1 MSFGLGRKN
10 KLATGIAVA
19 LALGSTTMV
28 AFAEPTATELAVA
41 RRLFEDAVRFER
53 DQRWELAASKLNDA
67 IAVKDT
73 PGLRFH
79 LAHCEDK
86 LGHLVEA
93 MIHYD
98 HARELIAS
106 GVKAPDV
113 EELLEPARKNLEQ
126 RLPTLL
132 LVVPAEIPNA
142 QVELDGRV
150 MARSV
155 IGRAAPVN
163 PGVHKIVVRAP
174 EHADYTE
181 EVSILEGERRRIGVE
196 LTPLPATQGATA
208 ATNSERPAIRSHGS
222 SRVSARTVVLVGE
235 TAVTLAALGVG
246 VGFLAAKSG
255 AADRV
260 RRAQGAV
267 DAAIT
272 DSDPTAC
279 RNPATP
285 AAAEACSELAD
296 AANRYDTARHISTF
310 GLVGASVGAVA
321 TLLTFVLWPNS
332 PTTAHIDASWNA
344 AYLGISGR
352 F

>member
-1 MSFGLGRKN
+1 MRLGLKRKCRPISGLG
-10 KLATGIAVA
+10 LA
-19 LALGSTTMV
+19 LAFGMS
-28 AFAEPTATELAVA
+28 ASIAHAEPTPTELAVA

-53 DQRWELAASKLNDA
+53 ESRWELAASKLKDA

-132 LVVPAEIPNA
+132 LVVPAEVPNV

-150 MARSV
+150 MARSI
-155 IGRAAPVN
+155 IGRPAPVD
-163 PGVHKIVVRAP
+163 PGVHKILVRAP
-174 EHADYTE
+174 GHTDYVE
-181 EVSILEGERRRIGVE
+181 EVSILEGEKRRISIDLE
-196 LTPLPATQGATA
+196 PLPQAG
-208 ATNSERPAIRSHGS
+208 RPILVTSQAPRDSASSSS

-246 VGFLAAKSG
+246 VGFLVAKSG

-267 DAAIT
+267 DTALAN
-272 DSDPTAC
+272 SDATAC
-279 RNPATP
+279 TDPRTP
-285 AAAEACSELAD
+285 AVTQACSELDD
-296 AANRYDTARHISTF
+296 AANRYDTARQISTF
-310 GLVGASVGAVA
+310 GLIGASVGAAA
-321 TLLTFVLWPNS
+321 TLLTFVLWPSS
-332 PTTAHIDASWNA
+332 PTTAH
-344 AYLGISGR
+344 AYATPQSAFLGLSGR